1 MATAKEMATMKS
13 NMKSFVK
20 VIEEKE
26 KKEHHP
32 PDMSLMV
39 NKLIKEPY
47 LNLNREKCPL
57 KLADPVDKN

>member
-32 PDMSLMV
+32 PV
-39 NKLIKEPY
+39 NTIIY
-47 LNLNREKCPL
+47 RIW
-57 KLADPVDKN
+57 V